1 MAAQSDF
8 FEGLFTFED
17 KLKYKISDVSA
28 TTMKIILDAFYEIDI
43 SKDLDEE
50 MAKEVLATAQYFQA
64 PFLKKKVMNFLM
76 ETVFNR
82 CQCFS
87 KIDFQKRQ
95 EWFQFADTFQIL
107 EELKKYIN
115 AYFLL

>member
-64 PFLKKKVMNFLM
+64 PFLKKKVMNFLI
-76 ETVFNR
+76 ETVFNKCKFYYGSSYIQNR
-82 CQCFS
+82 H
-87 KIDFQKRQ
+87 
-95 EWFQFADTFQIL
+95 EWFQFADNFQI
-107 EELKKYIN
+107 EELKKQ
-115 AYFLL
+115 L